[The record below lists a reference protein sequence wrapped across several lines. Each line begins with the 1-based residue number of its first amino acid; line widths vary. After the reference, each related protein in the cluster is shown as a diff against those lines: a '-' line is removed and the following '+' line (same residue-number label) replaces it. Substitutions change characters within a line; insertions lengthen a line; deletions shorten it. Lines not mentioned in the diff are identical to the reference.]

1 MNDYWKLAIEAGVYG
16 VHLGQEDLVTADI
29 SAIHAANLRLG
40 ISTHSLYE
48 LACAHAFP
56 PSYIA
61 FGPIYETT
69 VKTIAFHLM
78 D

>member
-1 MNDYWKLAIEAGVYG
+1 MEAGVYG
-16 VHLGQEDLVTADI
+16 VHLRQEDLVTADI
-29 SAIHAANLRLG
+29 SVIHAANLRLG

-61 FGPIYETT
+61 FKPIYETT
-69 VKTIAFHLM
+69 IKTMTFHLM